1 MNDYTMNAGY
11 ATWHA
16 RNWRVIPA
24 DARVWR
30 EPASNGGLEV
40 IWKIT
45 DEDREQDI
53 DVCFVWAADGNSV
66 RGSYR
71 IVDWETD
78 ETLNSGALWD
88 EDALTRIFILATNA
102 A

>member
-53 DVCFVWAADGNSV
+53 DVCFVWAADGNPV

>member
-30 EPASNGGLEV
+30 EPASNDGLEV

-53 DVCFVWAADGNSV
+53 DVCFVWAADGNPV

>member
-53 DVCFVWAADGNSV
+53 DACFVWAADGNPV

>member
-1 MNDYTMNAGY
+1 MHDYTSNAGY

-53 DVCFVWAADGNSV
+53 DVCFVWAADGNPV

-78 ETLNSGALWD
+78 ETLNSGALRD
-88 EDALTRIFILATNA
+88 EDAPTRIFILATNA

>member
-1 MNDYTMNAGY
+1 MNGYTANAGY
-11 ATWHA
+11 AAWHA
-16 RNWRVIPA
+16 RNWRAIPSGTQMGA
-24 DARVWR
+24 L
-30 EPASNGGLEV
+30 PAPNGGLEV

-53 DVCFVWAADGNSV
+53 DVCFVRAADGNPV

-78 ETLNSGALWD
+78 ETLNSGTIWD
-88 EDALTRIFILATNA
+88 EDALVRIFTLAANA

>member
-11 ATWHA
+11 A

-53 DVCFVWAADGNSV
+53 DVCFVWAADGNPV

>member
-40 IWKIT
+40 IWKVT

-53 DVCFVWAADGNSV
+53 DVRFVWAADGNPV

-71 IVDWETD
+71 VVDWVTD
-78 ETLNSGALWD
+78 ETLNSGTIWD
-88 EDALTRIFILATNA
+88 EDALVRTFTLAANA

>member
-1 MNDYTMNAGY
+1 MNAGY

-53 DVCFVWAADGNSV
+53 DVCFVWAADGNPV
-66 RGSYR
+66 RSSYR

-78 ETLNSGALWD
+78 ETLKSGALWD